1 MNVLPGQVFARR
13 LRQERGRAG
22 LSQAAL
28 AERLAEV
35 LDQKVD
41 ASAITRIEKLERAV
55 RLDEAVVIA
64 DVLDVPLEA
73 MLHDRINVDERISE
87 LERDLS
93 QASWRANQAKE
104 ELERAQ
110 QQLLAI
116 RRSIALLEASRS
128 A

>member
-13 LRQERGRAG
+13 LREERGRTG

-41 ASAITRIEKLERAV
+41 ASAITRIEKHERAV

-64 DVLDVPLEA
+64 EVLDVPLDA
-73 MLHDRINVDERISE
+73 LLRDRMNVDEQISE

-110 QQLLAI
+110 EQMLAI